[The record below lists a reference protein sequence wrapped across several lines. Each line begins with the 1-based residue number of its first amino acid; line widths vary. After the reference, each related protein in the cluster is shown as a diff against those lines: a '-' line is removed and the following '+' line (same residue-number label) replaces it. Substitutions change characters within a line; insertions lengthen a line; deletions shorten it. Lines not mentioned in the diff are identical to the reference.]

1 MPRYDYINQPGTGLV
16 AAQVTLED
24 GTMYHSPHPCGDK
37 EQASEIAARV
47 ALESLGLLPGGQK
60 VGNRDHRRGRGRG
73 HRGHRGRD
81 GDNPNQYQPW
91 AEYSGHYPAVR
102 QRTDNRQ
109 LAGTDQM
116 DIRYR
121 DKQPDPKLSAS
132 DPLMKEIEQKQ
143 KVSKPAFVPLQV
155 SRKAVKPVEKK
166 AEVKDIPEVAAV
178 KSEASEKVVTP
189 SPRSSA
195 SKESTPQRSLAKG
208 QSAPKQGRKMRM
220 AANFG
225 GDEN

>member
-1 MPRYDYINQPGTGLV
+1 M
-16 AAQVTLED
+16 
-24 GTMYHSPHPCGDK
+24 
-37 EQASEIAARV
+37 

-60 VGNRDHRRGRGRG
+60 VGNRDNRRGRGRG
-73 HRGHRGRD
+73 QRGHRGRD

-102 QRTDNRQ
+102 QRSDNRQ

-121 DKQPDPKLSAS
+121 DKQPDPKLLAT

-195 SKESTPQRSLAKG
+195 SKENTPQRSLAKG

>member
-1 MPRYDYINQPGTGLV
+1 MPGTGLV

-37 EQASEIAARV
+37 EQASETAARV
-47 ALESLGLLPGGQK
+47 ALESLGILPGVNN
-60 VGNRDHRRGRGRG
+60 VGNVTRDNRRGRGRG
-73 HRGHRGRD
+73 HRGRGRD

-91 AEYSGHYPAVR
+91 AEYSGHYAAVR
-102 QRTDNRQ
+102 RKSDNRE
-109 LAGTDQM
+109 LAGTEQM

-121 DKQPDPKLSAS
+121 DKQPDPKLAAS
-132 DPLMKEIEQKQ
+132 DPIMKEI

-166 AEVKDIPEVAAV
+166 AEVKDIPEVTAV
-178 KSEASEKVVTP
+178 KSEASEKVEVTP

-195 SKESTPQRSLAKG
+195 SKENTPQRSLAAKG

-225 GDEN
+225 GEGN

>member
-1 MPRYDYINQPGTGLV
+1 
-16 AAQVTLED
+16 
-24 GTMYHSPHPCGDK
+24 MYHSPHPCGDK

-47 ALESLGLLPGGQK
+47 ALESLGILPGGHN
-60 VGNRDHRRGRGRG
+60 VGNNRRGRGRG
-73 HRGHRGRD
+73 HHRGR
-81 GDNPNQYQPW
+81 DNPNQYQPW
-91 AEYSGHYPAVR
+91 AKYSGHYPSVR
-102 QRTDNRQ
+102 QKSDNRE

-121 DKQPDPKLSAS
+121 DKQPDPKLSSS
-132 DPLMKEIEQKQ
+132 DPMMKEIDQKQQ

-166 AEVKDIPEVAAV
+166 VEEVKPEVAAV
-178 KSEASEKVVTP
+178 KSDAPEKVVTP

-195 SKESTPQRSLAKG
+195 SKENTPQRSLSKG
-208 QSAPKQGRKMRM
+208 QSAPPKQGRKMRM

-225 GDEN
+225 GEGNQ